1 MCRVC
6 YIIVDYSGSPFTFT
20 FCEEEPGFSSP
31 FTLCRA
37 LILRAQFLK
46 YALQGQGALGRH
58 VLEGANALCTT
69 CLKGHGAQLSLTV
82 SGFGGHWQSKA
93 QGTMTNNNQE
103 NLNKCNI

>member
-1 MCRVC
+1 MNGQTTNPVTSQ
-6 YIIVDYSGSPFTFT
+6 VTAMQD
-20 FCEEEPGFSSP
+20 EQK
-31 FTLCRA
+31 LV
-37 LILRAQFLK
+37 LK

-82 SGFGGHWQSKA
+82 SGFGGHLQSKA